1 MFGKVLNSFVGKISQ
16 VPPMYSAIKVNGK
29 KLYEYARKGLNIEV
43 EPRKIEIYN
52 IELQNIN
59 DNKID
64 FKVHCS
70 KGTYIRSLCEDI
82 AKKLDTVG
90 YMEELKRL
98 KVGKFEIKDSI
109 EIKELERNKENK
121 EILKKY
127 FITLEEYF
135 INNESIS
142 LDDRKLN
149 MFLNGVKLTY
159 KMPNGIYK
167 IYNNNKFIGIG
178 NIDNEL
184 LKRDII
190 LKWKNIKEM

>member
-109 EIKELERNKENK
+109 EIEELERNKENK

-184 LKRDII
+184 LKRNII
-190 LKWKNIKEM
+190 LK

>member
-43 EPRKIEIYN
+43 EPRKIEIYS

-190 LKWKNIKEM
+190 LK

>member
-29 KLYEYARKGLNIEV
+29 KLYEYARKGL
-43 EPRKIEIYN
+43 
-52 IELQNIN
+52 
-59 DNKID
+59 NKID

-109 EIKELERNKENK
+109 EIEELERNKENK

-190 LKWKNIKEM
+190 LK

>member
-109 EIKELERNKENK
+109 EIEELERNKENK

-142 LDDRKLN
+142 LDDRNLN

-190 LKWKNIKEM
+190 LK

>member
-98 KVGKFEIKDSI
+98 KVEKFEIKDSI

-149 MFLNGVKLTY
+149 MFFNGVKLTY

-190 LKWKNIKEM
+190 LK

>member
-109 EIKELERNKENK
+109 EIEELERNKENK

-190 LKWKNIKEM
+190 LKWKNIKKI

>member
-109 EIKELERNKENK
+109 EIEELERNKENK
-121 EILKKY
+121 EILKKH

-190 LKWKNIKEM
+190 LK

>member
-1 MFGKVLNSFVGKISQ
+1 
-16 VPPMYSAIKVNGK
+16 
-29 KLYEYARKGLNIEV
+29 
-43 EPRKIEIYN
+43 
-52 IELQNIN
+52 
-59 DNKID
+59 
-64 FKVHCS
+64 
-70 KGTYIRSLCEDI
+70 
-82 AKKLDTVG
+82 
-90 YMEELKRL
+90 MEELKRL

-109 EIKELERNKENK
+109 EIEELERNKENK

-190 LKWKNIKEM
+190 LK

>member
-109 EIKELERNKENK
+109 EIEELERNKENK

-184 LKRDII
+184 LKKRYNS
-190 LKWKNIKEM
+190 KMKKY

>member
-190 LKWKNIKEM
+190 LK

>member
-59 DNKID
+59 DNKIY

-109 EIKELERNKENK
+109 EIEELERNKENK

-190 LKWKNIKEM
+190 LK

>member
-109 EIKELERNKENK
+109 EIEELERNKENK

-167 IYNNNKFIGIG
+167 IYNNNKFIGIR

-190 LKWKNIKEM
+190 LK

>member
-64 FKVHCS
+64 FKVHGS

-109 EIKELERNKENK
+109 EIEELERNKENK

-190 LKWKNIKEM
+190 LK

>member
-109 EIKELERNKENK
+109 EIEELERNKENK

-142 LDDRKLN
+142 LDDKKLN

-167 IYNNNKFIGIG
+167 IYNNNNKFIGIG

-190 LKWKNIKEM
+190 LK

>member
-109 EIKELERNKENK
+109 EIEELERNKENK

-178 NIDNEL
+178 NIYNEL

-190 LKWKNIKEM
+190 LK

>member
-43 EPRKIEIYN
+43 EPRNIEIYN

-109 EIKELERNKENK
+109 EIEELERNKENK

-190 LKWKNIKEM
+190 LK

>member
-109 EIKELERNKENK
+109 EIEELERNKENK
-121 EILKKY
+121 EI
-127 FITLEEYF
+127 
-135 INNESIS
+135 SIS
-142 LDDRKLN
+142 YSVGYGMSMQKEAKTMKEIFNEADE
-149 MFLNGVKLTY
+149 
-159 KMPNGIYK
+159 KMYE
-167 IYNNNKFIGIG
+167 NKEKYYQIHHITPY
-178 NIDNEL
+178 
-184 LKRDII
+184 R
-190 LKWKNIKEM
+190 

>member
-70 KGTYIRSLCEDI
+70 KGTYIRSLCENI

-109 EIKELERNKENK
+109 EIEELERNKENK

-190 LKWKNIKEM
+190 LK

>member
-59 DNKID
+59 DNKIY

-98 KVGKFEIKDSI
+98 KVGKIEIKDSI
-109 EIKELERNKENK
+109 EIEELERNKENK

-190 LKWKNIKEM
+190 LK

>member
-109 EIKELERNKENK
+109 EIKELERNKE
-121 EILKKY
+121 ILKKY

-190 LKWKNIKEM
+190 LK

>member
-1 MFGKVLNSFVGKISQ
+1 M
-16 VPPMYSAIKVNGK
+16 
-29 KLYEYARKGLNIEV
+29 
-43 EPRKIEIYN
+43 
-52 IELQNIN
+52 
-59 DNKID
+59 
-64 FKVHCS
+64 
-70 KGTYIRSLCEDI
+70 
-82 AKKLDTVG
+82 
-90 YMEELKRL
+90 
-98 KVGKFEIKDSI
+98 
-109 EIKELERNKENK
+109 
-121 EILKKY
+121 
-127 FITLEEYF
+127 EEYF

>member
-109 EIKELERNKENK
+109 EIEELERNKENK

>member
-109 EIKELERNKENK
+109 EIEELERNKENK

-190 LKWKNIKEM
+190 LKWKNIKEI

>member
-109 EIKELERNKENK
+109 EIEELERNKENK

-184 LKRDII
+184 LKRAII
-190 LKWKNIKEM
+190 LK

>member
-109 EIKELERNKENK
+109 EIEELERK
-121 EILKKY
+121 
-127 FITLEEYF
+127 
-135 INNESIS
+135 
-142 LDDRKLN
+142 DRKS
-149 MFLNGVKLTY
+149 VV
-159 KMPNGIYK
+159 
-167 IYNNNKFIGIG
+167 
-178 NIDNEL
+178 
-184 LKRDII
+184 
-190 LKWKNIKEM
+190 

>member
-149 MFLNGVKLTY
+149 MLLNGVKLTY

>member
-1 MFGKVLNSFVGKISQ
+1 MFGKVLNSLVGKISQ
-16 VPPMYSAIKVNGK
+16 VPPLYSAIKVNGK

-109 EIKELERNKENK
+109 EIEELERNKENK

-190 LKWKNIKEM
+190 LK

>member
-43 EPRKIEIYN
+43 QPRKIEIYN

-109 EIKELERNKENK
+109 EIEELERNKENK

-190 LKWKNIKEM
+190 LK

>member
-109 EIKELERNKENK
+109 EIEELERNKENK

-190 LKWKNIKEM
+190 LK

>member
-1 MFGKVLNSFVGKISQ
+1 MFGKVLNSFVGKTSQ

-190 LKWKNIKEM
+190 LK

>member
-109 EIKELERNKENK
+109 EIEELERNKENK

-142 LDDRKLN
+142 LDDRKIN

-190 LKWKNIKEM
+190 LK

>member
-29 KLYEYARKGLNIEV
+29 KLYEYARKGVNIEV

-109 EIKELERNKENK
+109 EIEELERNKENK

-190 LKWKNIKEM
+190 LK

>member
-109 EIKELERNKENK
+109 KIEELERNKENK

-190 LKWKNIKEM
+190 LK

>member
-109 EIKELERNKENK
+109 EIEELERNKENK

-149 MFLNGVKLTY
+149 RFLNGVKLTY

-190 LKWKNIKEM
+190 LK

>member
-1 MFGKVLNSFVGKISQ
+1 
-16 VPPMYSAIKVNGK
+16 
-29 KLYEYARKGLNIEV
+29 
-43 EPRKIEIYN
+43 
-52 IELQNIN
+52 
-59 DNKID
+59 
-64 FKVHCS
+64 
-70 KGTYIRSLCEDI
+70 
-82 AKKLDTVG
+82 
-90 YMEELKRL
+90 MEELKRL

-109 EIKELERNKENK
+109 EIEELERNKENK

>member
-59 DNKID
+59 DNIID

-109 EIKELERNKENK
+109 EIEELERNKENK

-190 LKWKNIKEM
+190 LK

>member
-82 AKKLDTVG
+82 AKKKLDTVG

-109 EIKELERNKENK
+109 EIEELE
-121 EILKKY
+121 KK
-127 FITLEEYF
+127 
-135 INNESIS
+135 
-142 LDDRKLN
+142 
-149 MFLNGVKLTY
+149 
-159 KMPNGIYK
+159 
-167 IYNNNKFIGIG
+167 
-178 NIDNEL
+178 
-184 LKRDII
+184 
-190 LKWKNIKEM
+190 

>member
-149 MFLNGVKLTY
+149 MLLNGVKLTY

-190 LKWKNIKEM
+190 LK

>member
-109 EIKELERNKENK
+109 EIEELERNKENK

-149 MFLNGVKLTY
+149 MYLNGVKLTY

-190 LKWKNIKEM
+190 LK